1 MFGNRGFFFEKTLP
15 FTAAHAE
22 LSFVRNQ
29 NAFYLS
35 RKRLFRAQE
44 NSRRIGL
51 HSRKRNQEEQKLRRI
66 ARDQRA
72 LANEAAGIA
81 EEKVRLKQGGGVYVV
96 CVHGGCVVGAWWVH
110 GGGGTW
116 CIP

>member
-1 MFGNRGFFFEKTLP
+1 LATGVFFFEKTLP

-81 EEKVRLKQGGGVYVV
+81 EEKVRLKKGGGVRGD
-96 CVHGGCVVGAWWVH
+96 VHGVCMVCAWCVH

>member
-1 MFGNRGFFFEKTLP
+1 MFGNRVFFFEKTLP

-44 NSRRIGL
+44 NARRIGL

-81 EEKVRLKQGGGVYVV
+81 EEKVRLKQGGVRGV
-96 CVHGGCVVGAWWVH
+96 CAWWVH